1 MNYKVQTLPE
11 FDRQYKRLKKKYPSF
26 ASDFLE
32 LLEKIKA
39 DPMSGT
45 DLGKNCFKFRLGI
58 RSKNKGKSGGAR
70 LISHVVVKDE
80 TVFFLTIYDKAEKD
94 NLTDRELKE
103 LLAYLTL

>member
-11 FDRQYKRLKKKYPSF
+11 FDRQYKRLKKKYASF
-26 ASDFLE
+26 ATDFLE
-32 LLEKIKA
+32 LLGKIKA

-45 DLGKNCFKFRLGI
+45 DLDKNCFKFRMGI

-94 NLTDRELKE
+94 NLTDKELKE
-103 LLAYLTL
+103 LLSSII

>member
-11 FDRQYKRLKKKYPSF
+11 FDRQYKRLKKKYTSF
-26 ASDFLE
+26 ATDFLE
-32 LLEKIKA
+32 LLGKIKA

-45 DLGKNCFKFRLGI
+45 DLGKNCFKFQMGI

-94 NLTDRELKE
+94 NLTDKELKE
-103 LLAYLTL
+103 LLASII